1 MAIYHFSAKV
11 ISRAKG
17 SSAVAAAA
25 YRSASRLHDERL
37 DRAHD
42 FSNKAG
48 VVHSEVLLPE
58 GAPERWRDRETLWND
73 VEAKEVRKDAQ
84 LAREVEFALPRELSQ
99 RDGIALARSFVQREF
114 VDKGMV
120 ADLNVHCD
128 VGADG
133 EAKPHAHVMLGL
145 RSAGPE
151 GFGGKVRDWNSTEQL
166 VAWREAW
173 AEHAN
178 RRLAELGIDARIDPR
193 ALKDQGIDLEPQ
205 NKIGASGARR
215 EIHGEAAERAE
226 DHRAIARRN
235 GERILAEPKT
245 ALTAITHQQ
254 ATFTDHDLARFVHR
268 HTDGKEQFDAAL
280 SKVRASDEIVRLG
293 RDGQGRE
300 RFTSREMLRVER
312 GLERDA
318 DAMAERWG
326 HAVTARGKAAA
337 LARSSSAGLDLSTA
351 QRDALDHVTRRGDL
365 ALLVGYAGTGKS
377 ALLGVAREAWEAQG
391 YRVRGAAL
399 SGMAAESLE
408 VGSGI
413 PSRTLASLEHAW
425 GRDRDMLGP
434 RDVLVVDEAG
444 LVGSRQ
450 LARVMT
456 HAQAAGAKVVMVG
469 DAEQLQAIEAGAAF
483 RALAERHG
491 AYELTEVR
499 RQTVDWQRDATRQ
512 LATGRTARALAA
524 YSAAGAVRSHDTPET
539 AREAVVEG
547 WWQAKRDAPGSS
559 QVMLA
564 YTRDDVAALNA
575 LARERMQAAGALGQ
589 DHTVET
595 TRGARLFAEGE
606 RIMFLRNER
615 ELRVKNGT
623 LGTIDQLS
631 DMRIGVRLDDGRRVA
646 FDHKAYTDLDHGY
659 ATTIHKSQGV
669 TVDRAH
675 VLASGYLDRHA
686 TYVALSRHRE
696 GVWLHYDRQTF
707 ADEAALGRTLSRE
720 RAKDS
725 TLDYPDLF
733 AERRG
738 LGQGTPGGVFA
749 GFRPAETSGGA
760 VSWEARQDDLA
771 RVQAFARAWQDGA
784 RMTDAG
790 HDLLAHQRIALDRA
804 AGALDRAR
812 PGLSAKVAAA
822 LERDPTLV
830 MSAARGRP
838 AGLLRAAERET
849 GMGDAGLNQ
858 APERETGRDR
868 GRGLER

>member
-11 ISRAKG
+11 ISRARG

-25 YRSASRLHDERL
+25 YRSASRLQDERL

-42 FSNKAG
+42 FSAKAG
-48 VVHSEVLLPE
+48 VVHSEVLLPD
-58 GAPERWRDRETLWND
+58 GAPERWRDREALWNE
-73 VEAKEVRKDAQ
+73 VEAREARKDAQ

-99 RDGIALARSFVQREF
+99 EDGVALARSFVQRAF
-114 VDKGMV
+114 VDRGMV
-120 ADLNVHCD
+120 ADFNVHWD

-133 EAKPHAHVMLGL
+133 EAKPHAHVMLAL
-145 RSAGPE
+145 RSAGAE
-151 GFGGKVRDWNSTEQL
+151 GFGGKVRDWNATDRL

-178 RRLAELGIDARIDPR
+178 RRLAELGIDARIDAR
-193 ALKDQGIDLEPQ
+193 ALKDQGIELEPQ

-215 EIHGEAAERAE
+215 ELHGEAAERAE

-235 GERILAEPKT
+235 GERILKEPAT
-245 ALTAITHQQ
+245 ALAAITHQQ
-254 ATFTDHDLARFVHR
+254 ATFTDHDLARFIHR
-268 HTDGKEQFDAAL
+268 HTDGRAQFDAAL
-280 SKVRASDEIVRLG
+280 AKVRACDELVRLG

-312 GLERDA
+312 GLEQHA
-318 DAMAERWG
+318 DAMAERRG
-326 HAVTARGKAAA
+326 HGVGELGKAAA
-337 LARSSSAGLDLSTA
+337 LARSTAAGLDLSMA

-377 ALLGVAREAWEAQG
+377 ALLGVAREAWEGQG

-408 VGSGI
+408 GGSGI
-413 PSRTLASLEHAW
+413 ASRTLASLEHAW
-425 GRDRDMLGP
+425 ARDRDMLGP
-434 RDVLVVDEAG
+434 RDVLVIDEAG

-450 LARVMT
+450 LARAMA
-456 HAQAAGAKVVMVG
+456 HAKAAGAKVVMVG

-499 RQTVDWQRDATRQ
+499 RQQVDWQREATRQ
-512 LATGRTARALAA
+512 LATGRTVQALSA
-524 YSAAGAVRSHDTPET
+524 YAKAGAVQGHDDLDA
-539 AREAVVEG
+539 AREAVVAG
-547 WWQAKRDAPGSS
+547 WWRARADAPGAS

-564 YTRDDVAALNA
+564 YTREDVAALNG
-575 LARERMQAAGALGQ
+575 LARERMQTAGVLDE

-606 RIMFLRNER
+606 RIVFLRNER
-615 ELRVKNGT
+615 ELGVKNGT
-623 LGTIDQLS
+623 LGTIDELS
-631 DMRIGVRLDDGRRVA
+631 GTRMAVRLDDGRQVA

-669 TVDRAH
+669 TVDAAH
-675 VLASGYLDRHA
+675 VLASGHMDRHA
-686 TYVALSRHRE
+686 TYVALSRHRH
-696 GVWLHYDRQTF
+696 GVALHYDRGTF

-725 TLDYPDLF
+725 TLDYPEIF

-738 LGQGTPGGVFA
+738 LWVGAPGGVFA
-749 GFRPAETSGGA
+749 AFRPQIRGA
-760 VSWEARQDDLA
+760 GQAHEAAPQDDLA
-771 RVQAFARAWQDGA
+771 RVQSFARAWQDAA
-784 RMTDAG
+784 RMRDAG
-790 HDLLAHQRIALDRA
+790 RDLLAHQRIALDRA
-804 AGALDRAR
+804 AGALDRAH
-812 PGLSAKVAAA
+812 PGLAGRVAAA
-822 LERDPTLV
+822 LGREPGLAA
-830 MSAARGRP
+830 SAARGRP
-838 AGLLRAAERET
+838 AQLLWAAERPLPAREAERAPRR
-849 GMGDAGLNQ
+849 DAGI
-858 APERETGRDR
+858 DR
-868 GRGLER
+868 GFER

>member
-25 YRSASRLHDERL
+25 YRSASRLQDERL

-42 FSNKAG
+42 FSAKAG
-48 VVHSEVLLPE
+48 VVHSRILLPE
-58 GAPERWRDRETLWND
+58 GAPERWRDRETLWNEI
-73 VEAKEVRKDAQ
+73 EAREVRKDAQ
-84 LAREVEFALPRELSQ
+84 LAREIEFALPRELSE
-99 RDGIALARSFVQREF
+99 RDGVELARSFVQREF
-114 VDKGMV
+114 VGKGMV
-120 ADLNVHCD
+120 ADLNVHWD
-128 VGADG
+128 VGPDG
-133 EAKPHAHVMLGL
+133 EAKPHAHVMLAL

-151 GFGGKVRDWNSTEQL
+151 GFGGKVRDWNATDQL

-173 AEHAN
+173 ADHAN
-178 RRLAELGIDARIDPR
+178 RRLAEIGIDARIDPR
-193 ALKDQGIDLEPQ
+193 ALKDQGIELEPQ

-235 GERILAEPKT
+235 GERILAEPEI
-245 ALTAITHQQ
+245 ALSAITRQQ
-254 ATFTDHDLARFVHR
+254 ATFTDHDLARFLHR
-268 HTDGKEQFDAAL
+268 HTDGRDQFDAAL
-280 SKVRASDEIVRLG
+280 AKVRASDETLRLG

-312 GLERDA
+312 GLEHDA
-318 DAMAERWG
+318 DRMAARPG
-326 HAVTARGKAAA
+326 HAVAERDKTAA
-337 LARSSSAGLDLSTA
+337 LARASAAGLDLSTA

-365 ALLVGYAGTGKS
+365 TLLVGYAGTGKS
-377 ALLGVAREAWEAQG
+377 ALLGVARDAWEAQG

-408 VGSGI
+408 GGSGI

-425 GRDRDMLGP
+425 GRDRELLGP

-450 LARVMT
+450 LGRVM
-456 HAQAAGAKVVMVG
+456 AQADAAGAKVVMVG

-499 RQTVDWQRDATRQ
+499 RQQIDWQRDATRQ
-512 LATGRTARALAA
+512 LATGRTVQALSA
-524 YSAAGAVRSHDTPET
+524 YETAGAVHGHDDSAS
-539 AREAVVEG
+539 AREAVVAG
-547 WWQAKRDAPGSS
+547 WWRAKQDAPESS

-564 YTRDDVAALNA
+564 YTREDVAALNE
-575 LARERMQAAGALGQ
+575 LSRGRMKAAGALGP
-589 DHTVET
+589 DHAVET

-606 RIMFLRNER
+606 RVVFLRNER
-615 ELRVKNGT
+615 ELGVKNGT
-623 LGTIDQLS
+623 LGTIEDLNENRMS
-631 DMRIGVRLDDGRRVA
+631 VHLDEGRRVA

-675 VLASGYLDRHA
+675 VLASGHMDRHA
-686 TYVALSRHRE
+686 AYVALSRHRHA
-696 GVWLHYDRQTF
+696 VSLHFDRQTF
-707 ADEAALGRTLSRE
+707 ADTGTLGRALSRE
-720 RAKDS
+720 RPKDS
-725 TLDYPDLF
+725 ALDYPEMF

-738 LGQGTPGGVFA
+738 LGPGGRDGVFA
-749 GFRPAETSGGA
+749 GFRPSSGAGMA
-760 VSWEARQDDLA
+760 RDIRQDELA

-784 RMTDAG
+784 RMRATG
-790 HDLLAHQRIALDRA
+790 HEPLAHQRLALDRA
-804 AGALDRAR
+804 ASALDRAQ
-812 PGLSAKVAAA
+812 PGLAAKIADA
-822 LERDPTLV
+822 LARDPGL
-830 MSAARGRP
+830 AAPAVRGRSEP
-838 AGLLRAAERET
+838 LLHAAER
-849 GMGDAGLNQ
+849 GPAAHDAGLSRGG
-858 APERETGRDR
+858 ARERNGNH
-868 GRGLER
+868 GMER

>member
-11 ISRAKG
+11 ISRAGG

-48 VVHSEVLLPE
+48 VVHSEVMVPD
-58 GAPERWRDRETLWND
+58 GAPEGWRDRETLWNE

-84 LAREVEFALPRELSQ
+84 LAREVEFAIPRELSQ
-99 RDGIALARSFVQREF
+99 TDGVALARSFVQREF
-114 VDKGMV
+114 VAKGMV
-120 ADLNVHCD
+120 ADLNVHWD

-133 EAKPHAHVMLGL
+133 EAKPHAHVMLAL
-145 RSAGPE
+145 RAAGPE
-151 GFGGKVRDWNSTEQL
+151 GFGGKVRDWNRTDTL
-166 VAWREAW
+166 VEWRQAW
-173 AEHAN
+173 ADHAN
-178 RRLAELGIDARIDPR
+178 ARLAELGIEARIDAR
-193 ALKDQGIDLEPQ
+193 SLKDQGLDLEPQ

-235 GERILAEPKT
+235 GERILGQPQI
-245 ALTAITHQQ
+245 ALAAITHQQ
-254 ATFTDHDLARFVHR
+254 ATFTAEDLARFVHR
-268 HTDGKEQFDAAL
+268 HTDGKAQFDAAL
-280 SKVRASDEIVRLG
+280 AKVRACDEIVRLG

-300 RFTSREMLRVER
+300 RFSSREMLRVER

-318 DAMAERWG
+318 DQLVERPG
-326 HAVTARGKAAA
+326 HGVTERDKTAA
-337 LARSSSAGLDLSTA
+337 LARSSERGLDLSTA

-377 ALLGVAREAWEAQG
+377 ALLGVAREVWEAQG

-408 VGSGI
+408 GGSGI

-425 GRDRDMLGP
+425 GRDRELLGP

-450 LARVMT
+450 LGRVM
-456 HAQAAGAKVVMVG
+456 AEAKAVGAKVVMVG

-499 RQTVDWQRDATRQ
+499 RQQVDWQRDATRQ
-512 LATGRTARALAA
+512 LATGRTVQALGA
-524 YSAAGAVRSHDTPET
+524 YAAAGALHGHDDAPA
-539 AREAVVEG
+539 AREAVVAG
-547 WWQAKRDAPGSS
+547 WWAAKQAAPETS

-564 YTRDDVAALNA
+564 YTREDVAALNG
-575 LARERMQAAGALGQ
+575 LARERMQAAGALGPDQ
-589 DHTVET
+589 RVET
-595 TRGARLFAEGE
+595 TRGSRFFAEGE
-606 RIMFLRNER
+606 RLVFLRNER
-615 ELRVKNGT
+615 ELGVKNGT
-623 LGTIDQLS
+623 LGTVQQVGDTRMS
-631 DMRIGVRLDDGRRVA
+631 VRLDDGRRVA
-646 FDHKAYTDLDHGY
+646 FDHKTYTDLDHGY

-669 TVDRAH
+669 TVDRTY
-675 VLASGYLDRHA
+675 VLAGGYMDRHA
-686 TYVALSRHRE
+686 TYVALSRHRQS
-696 GVWLHYDRQTF
+696 VALHYDRQTF
-707 ADEAALGRTLSRE
+707 ADQAELGRALARE

-738 LGQGTPGGVFA
+738 LARVA
-749 GFRPAETSGGA
+749 GAAFEAFRPHGSGLAAGHD
-760 VSWEARQDDLA
+760 VRQDELA

-784 RMTDAG
+784 RMRIAG
-790 HDLLAHQRIALDRA
+790 HDLLAHQRVALDRA

-812 PGLSAKVAAA
+812 PGLAAKVAAA
-822 LERDPTLV
+822 LERDPALAAP
-830 MSAARGRP
+830 AARGRP
-838 AGLLRAAERET
+838 QALLRAAERASAADLQKMRDI
-849 GMGDAGLNQ
+849 G
-858 APERETGRDR
+858 RETSRDQ
-868 GRGLER
+868 GLER

>member
-42 FSNKAG
+42 FSAKAG
-48 VVHSEVLLPE
+48 VVHSEVMLPE
-58 GAPERWRDRETLWND
+58 GAPERWRDRETLWN
-73 VEAKEVRKDAQ
+73 EAEAREVRKDAQ

-99 RDGIALARSFVQREF
+99 RDGVELARSFVQREF
-114 VDKGMV
+114 VGKGMV
-120 ADLNVHCD
+120 ADLNVHWD
-128 VGADG
+128 VGADC
-133 EAKPHAHVMLGL
+133 EPKPHAHVMLAL

-151 GFGGKVRDWNSTEQL
+151 GFAGKVRDWNATDQL

-173 AEHAN
+173 ADHAN
-178 RRLAELGIDARIDPR
+178 RRLAELGIDARIDAR
-193 ALKDQGIDLEPQ
+193 ALKDQGLDLEPQ

-215 EIHGEAAERAE
+215 ELHGETAERAE

-235 GERILAEPKT
+235 GERILAEPEI
-245 ALTAITHQQ
+245 ALAAITHQQ
-254 ATFTDHDLARFVHR
+254 ATFTERDLARFVHG
-268 HTDGKEQFDAAL
+268 HTDGKAQFDAAL
-280 SKVRASDEIVRLG
+280 AKVRASDETVRLG
-293 RDGQGRE
+293 RDGNGRE

-312 GLERDA
+312 GLEQDA
-318 DAMAERWG
+318 DGMSARPG
-326 HAVTARGKAAA
+326 HAIGERDKVAA
-337 LARSSSAGLDLSTA
+337 LARSSEHGLDLSAA

-365 ALLVGYAGTGKS
+365 SLLVGYAGTGKS

-408 VGSGI
+408 GGSGI
-413 PSRTLASLEHAW
+413 PSRTLASLENAW
-425 GRDRDMLGP
+425 TRDRDRLGL

-450 LARVMT
+450 LARVMA
-456 HAQAAGAKVVMVG
+456 HARAAGAKVVLVG

-483 RALAERHG
+483 RALAERYG

-499 RQTVDWQRDATRQ
+499 RQQVEWQREATPQ
-512 LATGRTARALAA
+512 LATGRTVPALSA
-524 YSAAGAVRSHDTPET
+524 YAAAGAVRAHET
-539 AREAVVEG
+539 SEAAREATAAG
-547 WWQAKRDAPGSS
+547 WWQAKAEAPGSS

-564 YTRDDVAALNA
+564 YTRDDVTALNG
-575 LARERMQAAGALGQ
+575 LARGRMQAAGALGPDQ
-589 DHTVET
+589 VVET

-606 RIMFLRNER
+606 RIVFLRNER
-615 ELRVKNGT
+615 DLGVKNGT
-623 LGTIDQLS
+623 LGTIEQLS
-631 DMRIGVRLDDGRRVA
+631 ETRMGVRLDDGRGVG

-675 VLASGYLDRHA
+675 VLASGFMDRHA

-696 GVWLHYDRQTF
+696 AMTLHYDRTTF
-707 ADEAALGRTLSRE
+707 ADDAALAKGLARE

-725 TLDYPDLF
+725 TLDYPDVF

-738 LGQGTPGGVFA
+738 FGWTSTPGMFA
-749 GFRPAETSGGA
+749 QFRGA
-760 VSWEARQDDLA
+760 ALSEGLPREARQDDLA
-771 RVQAFARAWQDGA
+771 RTQAFARAWRDIH
-784 RMTDAG
+784 RMQASG
-790 HDLLAHQRIALDRA
+790 LEVLPHQQVAFDRA

-812 PGLSAKVAAA
+812 PGLAAGMDAA
-822 LERDPTLV
+822 LSREPWLAV
-830 MSAARGRP
+830 AAARGRP
-838 AGLLRAAERET
+838 EALMRAAEHHMDLGR
-849 GMGDAGLNQ
+849 GGPDLSRGPQ
-858 APERETGRDR
+858 RGRDL
-868 GRGLER
+868 GLER

>member
-25 YRSASRLHDERL
+25 YRSASRLHDARL

-58 GAPERWRDRETLWND
+58 GAPEHWRDREALWNA

-84 LAREVEFALPRELSQ
+84 LAREVEFAIPLELSQ
-99 RDGIALARSFVQREF
+99 ADGVELARSFVQREF

-120 ADLNVHCD
+120 ADLNVHWD

-133 EAKPHAHVMLGL
+133 EAKPHAHVMLAL
-145 RSAGPE
+145 RSAGPD
-151 GFGGKVRDWNSTEQL
+151 GFGAKVRDWNSTDQL

-173 AEHAN
+173 ADHAN
-178 RRLAELGIDARIDPR
+178 RRLAELGLDARIDPR
-193 ALKDQGIDLEPQ
+193 ALKDQGIELEPQ

-215 EIHGEAAERAE
+215 ELHGEAAERAE

-235 GERILAEPKT
+235 GERILAEPGT
-245 ALTAITHQQ
+245 VLSAITHQQ

-268 HTDGKEQFDAAL
+268 HTDGKAQFDAAL
-280 SKVRASDEIVRLG
+280 AKVRASDDIVRLG

-318 DAMAERWG
+318 DAMAGRAG
-326 HAVTARGKAAA
+326 HAVTERGKAVA
-337 LARSSSAGLDLSTA
+337 LARSSSAGLDLSSA
-351 QRDALDHVTRRGDL
+351 QRDAFDHVTRRGDL

-391 YRVRGAAL
+391 FRVRGAAL

-408 VGSGI
+408 GGSGI
-413 PSRTLASLEHAW
+413 PSRTLASFEHAW
-425 GRDRDMLGP
+425 ARDRDRLGP

-450 LARVMT
+450 LARVMD

-512 LATGRTARALAA
+512 LATGRTVQALASYA
-524 YSAAGAVRSHDTPET
+524 AAGAVVGHDSPET
-539 AREAVVEG
+539 ARDAVVAG
-547 WWQAKRDAPGSS
+547 WWQAKHDAPASS

-564 YTRDDVAALNA
+564 YTRDDVTALNG
-575 LARERMQAAGALGQ
+575 LARGRMKAAGALGQ
-589 DHTVET
+589 DQAVET

-606 RIMFLRNER
+606 RIVFLRNER
-615 ELRVKNGT
+615 ELGVKNGT
-623 LGTIDQLS
+623 LGTIEQLS
-631 DMRIGVRLDDGRRVA
+631 DTRMGVRLDDGRRVA
-646 FDHKAYTDLDHGY
+646 FDHKIYTDLDHGY

-675 VLASGYLDRHA
+675 VLASRNLDRHA
-686 TYVALSRHRE
+686 TYVALSRHRHALS
-696 GVWLHYDRQTF
+696 LHYDRQTF
-707 ADEAALGRTLSRE
+707 ADEAALARTVSRE

-738 LGQGTPGGVFA
+738 LGQRIAERVFA
-749 GFRPAETSGGA
+749 TFRPVASGA
-760 VSWEARQDDLA
+760 SASREARQDDLS
-771 RVQAFARAWQDGA
+771 RVQAFARAWQDGL
-784 RMTDAG
+784 RMTNAG

-804 AGALDRAR
+804 AAALDRAR
-812 PGLSAKVAAA
+812 PELAGKIAAS
-822 LERDPTLV
+822 LERDPSLAAE
-830 MSAARGRP
+830 AARGRP
-838 AGLLRAAERET
+838 AALLRAAERDV
-849 GMGDAGLNQ
+849 GARAAGR
-858 APERETGRDR
+858 APGAELGRDYD
-868 GRGLER
+868 RGLEL

>member
-11 ISRAKG
+11 ISRARG

-25 YRSASRLHDERL
+25 YRSASRLQDERL

-42 FSNKAG
+42 FSAKAG

-58 GAPERWRDRETLWND
+58 GAPERWRDRETLWNE
-73 VEAKEVRKDAQ
+73 VEAREVRKDAQ

-99 RDGIALARSFVQREF
+99 RDGVELARSFVQREF

-120 ADLNVHCD
+120 ADLNVHWD

-133 EAKPHAHVMLGL
+133 EAKPHAHVMLAL
-145 RSAGPE
+145 RSAGPD
-151 GFGGKVRDWNSTEQL
+151 GFGGKVRDWNSTDQL

-215 EIHGEAAERAE
+215 ETHGEAAERAE

-235 GERILAEPKT
+235 GERILAEPEIVL
-245 ALTAITHQQ
+245 AAITHQQ

-268 HTDGKEQFDAAL
+268 HTDGKAQFDAAL
-280 SKVRASDEIVRLG
+280 AKVQASDEVVRLG

-312 GLERDA
+312 GLEQDA
-318 DAMAERWG
+318 NRMAARAG
-326 HAVTARGKAAA
+326 HAVTERGRGAA
-337 LARSSSAGLDLSTA
+337 LARACAAGLDLSIA

-408 VGSGI
+408 GGSGI
-413 PSRTLASLEHAW
+413 ASRTLASLEHAW
-425 GRDRDMLGP
+425 GRHRESLGP

-450 LARVMT
+450 LGRVM
-456 HAQAAGAKVVMVG
+456 ARAEAAGAKVVLVG

-483 RALAERHG
+483 RALSERHG
-491 AYELTEVR
+491 AYDLTEVR
-499 RQTVDWQRDATRQ
+499 RQQVDWQRDATRQ
-512 LATGRTARALAA
+512 LATGRTVQALVA
-524 YSAAGAVRSHDTPET
+524 YSAAGAMRGHEDSEA
-539 AREAVVEG
+539 ARDAVVAG
-547 WWQAKRDAPGSS
+547 WWAAKQAAPASS

-564 YTRDDVAALNA
+564 YTRDDVAALNG
-575 LARERMQAAGALGQ
+575 LARERMQAAGALGP
-589 DHTVET
+589 DHRVET
-595 TRGARLFAEGE
+595 TRGSRLFSEGD
-606 RIMFLRNER
+606 RLVFLRNER
-615 ELRVKNGT
+615 ELGVKNGT
-623 LGTIDQLS
+623 LGTVEAIS
-631 DMRIGVRLDDGRRVA
+631 DLAMSVRLDDGRRVA
-646 FDHKAYTDLDHGY
+646 FDQKAYTDLDHGY

-669 TVDRAH
+669 TVDQAH
-675 VLASGYLDRHA
+675 VLAGGYMDRHA

-696 GVWLHYDRQTF
+696 SVTVHYDRQTF

-725 TLDYPDLF
+725 TLDYPELF
-733 AERRG
+733 AQRRG
-738 LGQGTPGGVFA
+738 LGQASDGLFSA
-749 GFRPAETSGGA
+749 FRPRSA
-760 VSWEARQDDLA
+760 VERVNQYARQDDLA
-771 RVQAFARAWQDGA
+771 RVQAYARAWQDAA
-784 RMTDAG
+784 RMRAAG
-790 HDLLAHQRIALDRA
+790 HEPLAHQRLALDRA
-804 AGALDRAR
+804 AGALDRASS
-812 PGLSAKVAAA
+812 GLGARVAEA
-822 LERDPTLV
+822 LERDPALAV
-830 MSAARGRP
+830 SAGRGRP
-838 AGLLRAAERET
+838 EALLRAAERGPSPQEIQQSR
-849 GMGDAGLNQ
+849 GNER
-858 APERETGRDR
+858 APSRD
-868 GRGLER
+868 RGLER

>member
-25 YRSASRLHDERL
+25 YRAASRLHDERL

-48 VVHSEVLLPE
+48 VVHSEVMLPG
-58 GAPERWRDRETLWND
+58 GAPERWQDRETLWNE
-73 VEAKEVRKDAQ
+73 VEAREVRKDAQ

-99 RDGIALARSFVQREF
+99 KDGVELAQSFVQREF

-120 ADLNVHCD
+120 ADLNVHWD

-145 RSAGPE
+145 RSVGPE
-151 GFGGKVRDWNSTEQL
+151 GFGAKVRDWNSTEQL

-235 GERILAEPKT
+235 GERILAEPGT
-245 ALTAITHQQ
+245 ALAAITHQQ

-268 HTDGKEQFDAAL
+268 QTDGRDQFDAAL
-280 SKVRASDEIVRLG
+280 SKVQACDEIVRLG

-318 DAMAERWG
+318 DAMAERPG
-326 HAVTARGKAAA
+326 HAVTERDKAAA
-337 LARSSSAGLDLSTA
+337 LGRSSSTGHDLSTA

-377 ALLGVAREAWEAQG
+377 ALLGVARQAWEAQG
-391 YRVRGAAL
+391 FRVRGAAL

-408 VGSGI
+408 GGSGI

-425 GRDRDMLGP
+425 ARDRDTLG
-434 RDVLVVDEAG
+434 RHDVLVVDEAG

-450 LARVMT
+450 LARVMG

-499 RQTVDWQRDATRQ
+499 RQAVDWQRDATRQ
-512 LATGRTARALAA
+512 LATGRTVQALAA
-524 YSAAGAVRSHDTPET
+524 YSAAGAVRPHDTPEA
-539 AREAVVEG
+539 AREAVVDG

-564 YTRDDVAALNA
+564 YTRDDVSALNG
-575 LARERMQAAGALGQ
+575 LARGRMQAAGALGP

-606 RIMFLRNER
+606 RVVFLRNER
-615 ELRVKNGT
+615 DLGVKNGT

-631 DMRIGVRLDDGRRVA
+631 DTRMGVRLDDGRRVA

-669 TVDRAH
+669 TVDRAL

-686 TYVALSRHRE
+686 TYVALSRHRH
-696 GVWLHYDRQTF
+696 GVSLHYDRQTF
-707 ADEAALGRTLSRE
+707 ADEAALGRTLARE

-725 TLDYPDLF
+725 TLDYPEQF
-733 AERRG
+733 AARRAVE
-738 LGQGTPGGVFA
+738 QSGGGSVFG
-749 GFRPAETSGGA
+749 GFRPAASGSG
-760 VSWEARQDDLA
+760 VSREARQDDLA

-784 RMTDAG
+784 RMTNAG
-790 HDLLAHQRIALDRA
+790 HELLAHQRLALDRTADALDRA
-804 AGALDRAR
+804 H
-812 PGLSAKVAAA
+812 PGMSAKVVAA
-822 LERDPTLV
+822 LERDPDLAAP
-830 MSAARGRP
+830 AARGRP

-849 GMGDAGLNQ
+849 GTRDAEK
-858 APERETGRDR
+858 APGRERERDRDR
-868 GRGLER
+868 GFER

>member
-25 YRSASRLHDERL
+25 YRSASRLQDERL

-42 FSNKAG
+42 FSAKAG
-48 VVHSEVLLPE
+48 VVHSEVMLPE
-58 GAPERWRDRETLWND
+58 GAPERWRDRETLWNE
-73 VEAKEVRKDAQ
+73 VEAREVRKDAQ

-99 RDGIALARSFVQREF
+99 RDGVELARSFVQREF
-114 VDKGMV
+114 VGKGMV
-120 ADLNVHCD
+120 ADLNVHWD

-151 GFGGKVRDWNSTEQL
+151 GFGGKVRDWNSTDQL

-173 AEHAN
+173 ANHAN
-178 RRLAELGIDARIDPR
+178 RRLAELGIDTRIDAR

-235 GERILAEPKT
+235 GERILAEPQI
-245 ALTAITHQQ
+245 ALSAITHQQ
-254 ATFTDHDLARFVHR
+254 ATFTDHDLARFLHR
-268 HTDGKEQFDAAL
+268 HTDGKAQFDAVLA
-280 SKVRASDEIVRLG
+280 KVQASNEIVRLG
-293 RDGQGRE
+293 RDGRGRA
-300 RFTSREMLRVER
+300 RFTSREMMRVER

-318 DAMAERWG
+318 DSLAERPG
-326 HAVTARGKAAA
+326 HRVTHRDKAAA
-337 LARSSSAGLDLSTA
+337 LARSSAAGLDLSTA

-408 VGSGI
+408 GGSGI
-413 PSRTLASLEHAW
+413 ASRTLASLEHAW
-425 GRDRDMLGP
+425 GRDRDTLGP

-450 LARVMT
+450 LGRVMAQ
-456 HAQAAGAKVVMVG
+456 AQAAGAKVVMVG

-491 AYELTEVR
+491 AYELTEIR
-499 RQTVDWQRDATRQ
+499 RQQIDWQRDATRQ
-512 LATGRTARALAA
+512 LATGRTVQALAA
-524 YSAAGAVRSHDTPET
+524 YAGAGAVRGHEDPGD
-539 AREAVVEG
+539 AREAVVAG
-547 WWQAKRDAPGSS
+547 WWEAKQTAPESS

-564 YTRDDVAALNA
+564 YTRDDVAALNS
-575 LARERMQAAGALGQ
+575 LARARMQGAGALGT
-589 DHTVET
+589 DHRVET
-595 TRGARLFAEGE
+595 TRGARLLAEGE
-606 RIMFLRNER
+606 RIVFLRNER
-615 ELRVKNGT
+615 ELGVKNGT
-623 LGTIDQLS
+623 LGTVEQLS
-631 DMRIGVRLDDGRRVA
+631 ETRMAVRLDDGRRVA
-646 FDHKAYTDLDHGY
+646 FDHNAYTDLDHGY

-675 VLASGYLDRHA
+675 VLASGFMDRHA

-696 GVWLHYDRQTF
+696 AVTLHYDRTTF
-707 ADEAALGRTLSRE
+707 ADDAALAKGLARE

-738 LGQGTPGGVFA
+738 IGA
-749 GFRPAETSGGA
+749 NSTSGIFAQFRGA
-760 VSWEARQDDLA
+760 APSEGPLREAHQDDLA
-771 RVQAFARAWQDGA
+771 RTQAFARAWRDMH
-784 RMTDAG
+784 RMQASG
-790 HDLLAHQRIALDRA
+790 LEVLPHQQVAFDRA

-812 PGLSAKVAAA
+812 PGLAAGMDAA
-822 LERDPTLV
+822 LIREPSLA
-830 MSAARGRP
+830 MAAARGRP
-838 AGLLRAAERET
+838 EALMRAAERHVEL
-849 GMGDAGLNQ
+849 GRGGPDLSRSL
-858 APERETGRDR
+858 ERGRDT
-868 GRGLER
+868 GLER

>member
-42 FSNKAG
+42 FSAKAG
-48 VVHSEVLLPE
+48 VVHSEVMLPE
-58 GAPERWRDRETLWND
+58 GAPERWRDRETLWNE
-73 VEAKEVRKDAQ
+73 VETREVRKDAQ

-99 RDGIALARSFVQREF
+99 RDGVELARSFVQREF
-114 VDKGMV
+114 VGKGMV
-120 ADLNVHCD
+120 ADLNVHSD

-133 EAKPHAHVMLGL
+133 EAKPHAHVMLAL

-151 GFGGKVRDWNSTEQL
+151 GFGGKVRDWNATDQL
-166 VAWREAW
+166 IAWREAW
-173 AEHAN
+173 ADHAN

-235 GERILAEPKT
+235 GERILAEPEV
-245 ALTAITHQQ
+245 ALSAITHQQ
-254 ATFTDHDLARFVHR
+254 ATFTEHDLARFVHR
-268 HTDGKEQFDAAL
+268 HTDGKAQFDAAL
-280 SKVRASDEIVRLG
+280 AKVRTSDEIVRLG
-293 RDGQGRE
+293 RDGRGRE

-318 DAMAERWG
+318 DTLAERPG
-326 HAVTARGKAAA
+326 HRVTERDKDAA
-337 LARSSSAGLDLSTA
+337 LARSSAAGLDLSTA

-391 YRVRGAAL
+391 YHVRGAAL

-408 VGSGI
+408 GGSGI

-425 GRDRDMLGP
+425 ARDRETLGS

-450 LARVMT
+450 LARVMA

-499 RQTVDWQRDATRQ
+499 RQRDDWQRDAIRQ
-512 LATGRTARALAA
+512 LATGRTVQALAA
-524 YSAAGAVRSHDTPET
+524 YAAAGVVHGHEDAAA
-539 AREAVVEG
+539 AREAVVAG
-547 WWQAKRDAPGSS
+547 WWAAKQAAPETS

-564 YTRDDVAALNA
+564 YTRDDVTALNG
-575 LARERMQAAGALGQ
+575 LARERMQAAGALGPDQ
-589 DHTVET
+589 RVET
-595 TRGARLFAEGE
+595 ARGARLFAEGE
-606 RIMFLRNER
+606 RVVFLRNER
-615 ELRVKNGT
+615 ELGVKNGT
-623 LGTIDQLS
+623 LGTVEQLG
-631 DMRIGVRLDDGRRVA
+631 DTRMGVRLDDGRRVA

-669 TVDRAH
+669 TVDQAH
-675 VLASGYLDRHA
+675 VLAGGYMDRHA
-686 TYVALSRHRE
+686 TYVALSRHRQS
-696 GVWLHYDRQTF
+696 VALHYDRQTF
-707 ADEAALGRTLSRE
+707 ADQAELGRALSRE

-725 TLDYPDLF
+725 TLDYPEIF
-733 AERRG
+733 ADRRG
-738 LGQGTPGGVFA
+738 LAQVA
-749 GFRPAETSGGA
+749 GRAFDAFRPH
-760 VSWEARQDDLA
+760 EAGLAAGHDVRQDELA
-771 RVQAFARAWQDGA
+771 RVQVFARAWQDGV
-784 RMTDAG
+784 RMRSAG
-790 HDLLAHQRIALDRA
+790 HDLVAHQRVALERA
-804 AGALDRAR
+804 AGALDRAS
-812 PGLSAKVAAA
+812 PGLAAKVAAA
-822 LERDPTLV
+822 LERDPALAAP
-830 MSAARGRP
+830 AARGRP
-838 AGLLRAAERET
+838 EALLRAAERT
-849 GMGDAGLNQ
+849 STPDLQQ
-858 APERETGRDR
+858 ARDIGRETSRD
-868 GRGLER
+868 RGLER

>member
-42 FSNKAG
+42 FSAKAG
-48 VVHSEVLLPE
+48 VVHSEVLLPG
-58 GAPERWRDRETLWND
+58 GAPERWRDRETLWNE
-73 VEAKEVRKDAQ
+73 VEAREVRKDAQ

-99 RDGIALARSFVQREF
+99 LDGVELARSFVQREF
-114 VDKGMV
+114 VGNGMV
-120 ADLNVHCD
+120 ADLNVHWD
-128 VGADG
+128 VGAEG
-133 EAKPHAHVMLGL
+133 EAKPHAHVMLAL

-151 GFGGKVRDWNSTEQL
+151 GFGGKVRDWNATDQL

-173 AEHAN
+173 ADHAN
-178 RRLAELGIDARIDPR
+178 RTLAELGIDAHIDPR

-215 EIHGEAAERAE
+215 EVHGEAAERAE

-235 GERILAEPKT
+235 GERILAEPEL
-245 ALTAITHQQ
+245 ALVAITRQQ

-268 HTDGKEQFDAAL
+268 HTDGKAQFDAAL
-280 SKVRASDEIVRLG
+280 AKIQASDEIVRLG
-293 RDGQGRE
+293 RDRPGRE
-300 RFTSREMLRVER
+300 RFTSREMMRIER
-312 GLERDA
+312 GLEHDA
-318 DAMAERWG
+318 DRLAERPG
-326 HAVTARGKAAA
+326 HAVTDRDKAAA
-337 LARSSSAGLDLSTA
+337 LARSSAAGLDLSTA

-377 ALLGVAREAWEAQG
+377 ALLGVAREAWETQG

-408 VGSGI
+408 GGSGI
-413 PSRTLASLEHAW
+413 ASRTIASLEHAW
-425 GRDRDMLGP
+425 ARDRDTLGP

-450 LARVMT
+450 LARVIG
-456 HAQAAGAKVVMVG
+456 HAHAAGAKVVMVG

-499 RQTVDWQRDATRQ
+499 RQHVDWQRDATRQ
-512 LATGRTARALAA
+512 LATGRTVQALAA
-524 YSAAGAVRSHDTPET
+524 YANAGAVHGHDDPDG
-539 AREAVVEG
+539 ARRAVVEG
-547 WWQAKRDAPGSS
+547 WWTAKTEAPGSS

-564 YTRDDVAALNA
+564 YTRDDVAALNG
-575 LARERMQAAGALGQ
+575 LARERMQAAGALGE
-589 DHTVET
+589 DHRVET
-595 TRGARLFAEGE
+595 TRGARIFAEGE
-606 RIMFLRNER
+606 RVVFLRNER
-615 ELRVKNGT
+615 ELGVKNGT
-623 LGTIDQLS
+623 LGTVEQLGETQ
-631 DMRIGVRLDDGRRVA
+631 MTVRLDDGRRVA

-669 TVDRAH
+669 TVDQAH

-686 TYVALSRHRE
+686 TYVALSRHRQA
-696 GVWLHYDRQTF
+696 VALHYDRETF
-707 ADEAALGRTLSRE
+707 ADEAALGRTLARE

-725 TLDYPDLF
+725 TLDYPEMF
-733 AERRG
+733 AQRRG
-738 LGQGTPGGVFA
+738 LEPGGAEGVFA
-749 GFRPAETSGGA
+749 GFRPASSGTGA
-760 VSWEARQDDLA
+760 SREARQDELA

-784 RMTDAG
+784 RMRDTG

-804 AGALDRAR
+804 AGALDHGN
-812 PGLSAKVAAA
+812 PGMAAKVAAA
-822 LERDPTLV
+822 LEQEPALAGE
-830 MSAARGRP
+830 AARGKP
-838 AGLLRAAERET
+838 AALLRAAERDTT
-849 GMGDAGLNQ
+849 GRDAERTQG
-858 APERETGRDR
+858 PEREAGRDR
-868 GRGLER
+868 GLER

>member
-42 FSNKAG
+42 FSAKAG
-48 VVHSEVLLPE
+48 VVHSEVMLPE
-58 GAPERWRDRETLWND
+58 GAPERWRDRETLWNE
-73 VEAKEVRKDAQ
+73 VAAREVRKDAQ

-99 RDGIALARSFVQREF
+99 RDGVELARSFVQREF
-114 VDKGMV
+114 VGKGMV
-120 ADLNVHCD
+120 ADLNVHWD

-133 EAKPHAHVMLGL
+133 EAKPHAHVMLAL

-151 GFGGKVRDWNSTEQL
+151 GFGGKVRDWNATDQL

-173 AEHAN
+173 ADHAN

-215 EIHGEAAERAE
+215 ELHGEAAERAE

-235 GERILAEPKT
+235 GERLIAEPQI
-245 ALTAITHQQ
+245 ALAAITHQQ
-254 ATFTDHDLARFVHR
+254 ATFTDRDLARFVHR
-268 HTDGKEQFDAAL
+268 HTDGKAQFYAAL
-280 SKVRASDEIVRLG
+280 AKVQACDELVRLG
-293 RDGQGRE
+293 RDGRGE
-300 RFTSREMLRVER
+300 ARFTSSEMLRIER

-318 DAMAERWG
+318 DALAERPRHG
-326 HAVTARGKAAA
+326 VSAGGRDAA
-337 LARSSSAGLDLSTA
+337 LARSAAAGLDLSTA
-351 QRDALDHVTRRGDL
+351 QRDALDHVVKRGDL
-365 ALLVGYAGTGKS
+365 SLLVGYAGTGKS
-377 ALLGVAREAWEAQG
+377 ALLGVAREAWEEQG

-408 VGSGI
+408 GGSGI
-413 PSRTLASLEHAW
+413 GSRTLASLEHAW
-425 GRDRDMLGP
+425 ARDRETLGP

-450 LARVMT
+450 LARVMG
-456 HAQAAGAKVVMVG
+456 HAQAAGAKIVLVG

-499 RQTVDWQRDATRQ
+499 RQQVEWQREATRQ
-512 LATGRTARALAA
+512 LATGRTVPALSA
-524 YSAAGAVRSHDTPET
+524 YADTGAVRAHETPEAAKEAT
-539 AREAVVEG
+539 AAG
-547 WWQAKRDAPGSS
+547 WWQAKAEAPGSS

-564 YTRDDVAALNA
+564 YTRDDVTALNG
-575 LARERMQAAGALGQ
+575 LARGRMQAAGALRPDQ
-589 DHTVET
+589 VVET

-606 RIMFLRNER
+606 RIVFLRNER
-615 ELRVKNGT
+615 DLGVKNGT
-623 LGTIDQLS
+623 LGTIEQLS
-631 DMRIGVRLDDGRRVA
+631 ETRMGVRLDDGRRVA

-675 VLASGYLDRHA
+675 VLASGFMDRHA

-696 GVWLHYDRQTF
+696 AVTLHYDRTTF
-707 ADEAALGRTLSRE
+707 ADDAALAKGLARE

-725 TLDYPDLF
+725 TLDYPDVF

-738 LGQGTPGGVFA
+738 FGANSTPGMFA
-749 GFRPAETSGGA
+749 QFRGA
-760 VSWEARQDDLA
+760 APSEGLPREARQEDLA
-771 RVQAFARAWQDGA
+771 RTQAFAGAWRDMH
-784 RMTDAG
+784 RMQASG
-790 HDLLAHQRIALDRA
+790 LEVLPHQQVAFDRA

-812 PGLSAKVAAA
+812 PGLAAGMDAA
-822 LERDPTLV
+822 LSSEPSLA
-830 MSAARGRP
+830 MAAARGRP
-838 AGLLRAAERET
+838 EALMRAAERHIEI
-849 GMGDAGLNQ
+849 GRAGPDLSRG
-858 APERETGRDR
+858 PERGRDP
-868 GRGLER
+868 GLER

>member
-48 VVHSEVLLPE
+48 VVHSEVMLPD
-58 GAPERWRDRETLWND
+58 GAPKCWRDRETLWNA
-73 VEAKEVRKDAQ
+73 VEAREVRKDAQ

-99 RDGIALARSFVQREF
+99 RDGVELARSFVQREF

-120 ADLNVHCD
+120 ADLNVHWD

-133 EAKPHAHVMLGL
+133 EAKPHAHVMLAL

-151 GFGGKVRDWNSTEQL
+151 GFGGKVRDWNATDQL

-173 AEHAN
+173 ADHAN
-178 RRLAELGIDARIDPR
+178 RRLAELGIDTRIDAR

-235 GERILAEPKT
+235 GERILAEPEV
-245 ALTAITHQQ
+245 ALSAITHQQ
-254 ATFTDHDLARFVHR
+254 ATFTDHDLARFLHR
-268 HTDGKEQFDAAL
+268 HTDGKAQFDAAWA
-280 SKVRASDEIVRLG
+280 KVRSCDEIVRLG
-293 RDGQGRE
+293 RDGRGRE
-300 RFTSREMLRVER
+300 RFSSREMLRVER
-312 GLERDA
+312 GLETDA
-318 DAMAERWG
+318 DAMAARSGHSVRERD
-326 HAVTARGKAAA
+326 KAAA
-337 LARSSSAGLDLSTA
+337 LARSAASGLELSAA
-351 QRDALDHVTRRGDL
+351 QRDAVDHVTRRGDL
-365 ALLVGYAGTGKS
+365 SLLVGYAGTGKS

-408 VGSGI
+408 GGSGI
-413 PSRTLASLEHAW
+413 GSRTLASLEHAW
-425 GRDRDMLGP
+425 ARDRERLGP
-434 RDVLVVDEAG
+434 RDVLVIDEAG

-450 LARVMT
+450 LARVMGQ
-456 HAQAAGAKVVMVG
+456 ARAAGAKVVLVG

-499 RQTVDWQRDATRQ
+499 RQAADWQREATRQ
-512 LATGRTARALAA
+512 LATGRTVQALGSYAD
-524 YSAAGAVRSHDTPET
+524 AGAVRAHATPED
-539 AREAVVEG
+539 AQAAVVEG
-547 WWQAKRDAPGSS
+547 WWRVRQETPQAS

-564 YTRDDVAALNA
+564 YTRDDAAALNG
-575 LARERMQAAGALGQ
+575 LARSRMREAGALGP
-589 DHTVET
+589 DHAVET

-606 RIMFLRNER
+606 RVVFLRNER
-615 ELRVKNGT
+615 DLGVKNGT
-623 LGTIDQLS
+623 LGIIEQLS
-631 DMRIGVRLDDGRRVA
+631 DTRMSVRLDDGRCVA
-646 FDHKAYTDLDHGY
+646 FDHKAYADLDHGY

-686 TYVALSRHRE
+686 TYVALSRHRHE
-696 GVWLHYDRQTF
+696 VTLHYDRGTF
-707 ADEAALGRTLSRE
+707 ADQAALGRGLSRE

-725 TLDYPDLF
+725 TLDYPDVF

-738 LGQGTPGGVFA
+738 IGVLGRGGLFSGFLPGASSTVELRA
-749 GFRPAETSGGA
+749 PSRDDQ
-760 VSWEARQDDLA
+760 ARA
-771 RVQAFARAWQDGA
+771 QAFARAWRDVH
-784 RMTDAG
+784 RMQASG
-790 HDLLAHQRIALDRA
+790 LEALPHQQIALDRA
-804 AGALDRAR
+804 AGALERAQAGLAGR
-812 PGLSAKVAAA
+812 MAAVLGREPGLAA
-822 LERDPTLV
+822 
-830 MSAARGRP
+830 SAARGRP
-838 AGLLRAAERET
+838 DALLRAAALEP
-849 GMGDAGLNQ
+849 Q
-858 APERETGRDR
+858 APAMREVQPPQQDR
-868 GRGLER
+868 GRDWGLER

>member
-25 YRSASRLHDERL
+25 YRSASRLQDERL

-42 FSNKAG
+42 FSAKAG
-48 VVHSEVLLPE
+48 VVHSEVMLPE
-58 GAPERWRDRETLWND
+58 GAPERWRDRETLWNE
-73 VEAKEVRKDAQ
+73 VEAREVRKDAQ

-99 RDGIALARSFVQREF
+99 GDGVELARSFVQREF
-114 VDKGMV
+114 VGKGMV
-120 ADLNVHCD
+120 ADLNVHWD

-133 EAKPHAHVMLGL
+133 EPKPHAHVMLAL

-151 GFGGKVRDWNSTEQL
+151 GFGGKVRDWNATDQL

-173 AEHAN
+173 AGHAN

-215 EIHGEAAERAE
+215 EVHGEAAERAE

-235 GERILAEPKT
+235 GERILAEPEI
-245 ALTAITHQQ
+245 ALSAITHQQ
-254 ATFTDHDLARFVHR
+254 ATFTDRDLARFVHR
-268 HTDGKEQFDAAL
+268 HTDGKAQFDAVLA
-280 SKVRASDEIVRLG
+280 KVQASPETVRLG

-300 RFTSREMLRVER
+300 RFTSREMMRVER

-318 DAMAERWG
+318 DSLAERPG
-326 HAVTARGKAAA
+326 HRVTEHDKAAA
-337 LARSSSAGLDLSTA
+337 LARSSAAGFALSTA
-351 QRDALDHVTRRGDL
+351 QRDALGHVTRRGDL

-408 VGSGI
+408 GGSSI

-425 GRDRDMLGP
+425 NRDREMLGP

-450 LARVMT
+450 LGRVMA
-456 HAQAAGAKVVMVG
+456 HAQAAGAKVVLVG

-491 AYELTEVR
+491 ACELTEVR
-499 RQTVDWQRDATRQ
+499 RQQVDWQREATRQ
-512 LATGRTARALAA
+512 LATGRTVQALTA
-524 YSAAGAVRSHDTPET
+524 YAAAGAVRGHDDSDT
-539 AREAVVEG
+539 ARQAVVAG
-547 WWQAKRDAPGSS
+547 WWQVKSEAPGSS

-564 YTRDDVAALNA
+564 YTRDDVAALNG
-575 LARERMQAAGALGQ
+575 LARERMRAVGALGD

-606 RIMFLRNER
+606 RIVFLRNER
-615 ELRVKNGT
+615 ELGVKNGT
-623 LGTIDQLS
+623 LGTIDELS
-631 DMRIGVRLDDGRRVA
+631 ATRMGVRLDDGRRVA
-646 FDHKAYTDLDHGY
+646 FDRKTYTDLDHGY

-696 GVWLHYDRQTF
+696 GVTLHYDRQTF

-725 TLDYPDLF
+725 TLDYPEVF
-733 AERRG
+733 ADRRG
-738 LGQGTPGGVFA
+738 LGQGGANGIFA
-749 GFRPAETSGGA
+749 DFRPEVSGTGA
-760 VSWEARQDDLA
+760 SREARQDDLA

-784 RMTDAG
+784 RMHDAG
-790 HDLLAHQRIALDRA
+790 HHLLAHQHIALDRA

-812 PGLSAKVAAA
+812 PGLAGKVATA
-822 LERDPTLV
+822 LDRDPSLAA
-830 MSAARGRP
+830 SAARGKP
-838 AGLLRAAERET
+838 AALLRAAEL
-849 GMGDAGLNQ
+849 GPAPS
-858 APERETGRDR
+858 APERTPGAEIEAGRDR
-868 GRGLER
+868 GLER

>member
-25 YRSASRLHDERL
+25 YRSASRLQDARI

-42 FSNKAG
+42 FSAKAG

-58 GAPERWRDRETLWND
+58 GAPERWRDRETLWNE
-73 VEAKEVRKDAQ
+73 VEAREVRKDAQ
-84 LAREVEFALPRELSQ
+84 LAREVEFALPRELSKAHSV
-99 RDGIALARSFVQREF
+99 ALARAFVQREF

-120 ADLNVHCD
+120 ADLNVHWD

-133 EAKPHAHVMLGL
+133 EAKPHAHVMLAL
-145 RSAGPE
+145 RSVAPD
-151 GFGGKVRDWNSTEQL
+151 GFGAKVRDWNATDRL

-173 AEHAN
+173 ADHAN
-178 RRLAELGIDARIDPR
+178 RRLAELGFDARIDPR

-235 GERILAEPKT
+235 GERILAHPET
-245 ALTAITHQQ
+245 ALAAVAQQQ
-254 ATFTDHDLARFVHR
+254 ATFTDHDLARFLHR
-268 HTDGKEQFDAAL
+268 HTDGREQFDAAL
-280 SKVRASDEIVRLG
+280 AKVRASDEIVRLG

-300 RFTSREMLRVER
+300 RFTSREMIRVER
-312 GLERDA
+312 GLEHDA
-318 DAMAERWG
+318 DQMAERRG
-326 HAVTARGKAAA
+326 HAVTDRGKAAA
-337 LARSSSAGLDLSTA
+337 LARSSAAGLDLSTA

-408 VGSGI
+408 GGSGI
-413 PSRTLASLEHAW
+413 ASRTLASLEHAW
-425 GRDRDMLGP
+425 ARDRERLGP

-450 LARVMT
+450 LGRVMAQ
-456 HAQAAGAKVVMVG
+456 AQAAGAKVVMVG

-483 RALAERHG
+483 RALSERHG
-491 AYELTEVR
+491 AFELTEVR
-499 RQTVDWQRDATRQ
+499 RQQVDWQRDATRH
-512 LATGRTARALAA
+512 LATGRTVQALSA
-524 YSAAGAVRSHDTPET
+524 YAGAGAVQGHDDPDA
-539 AREAVVEG
+539 ARAAVVAG
-547 WWQAKRDAPGSS
+547 WWAAKQGAPGAS

-564 YTRDDVAALNA
+564 YTRDDVAALNG
-575 LARERMQAAGALGQ
+575 LARGRMQAAGALGQ
-589 DHTVET
+589 DHGVDT
-595 TRGARLFAEGE
+595 TRGARLFAQGE
-606 RIMFLRNER
+606 RIVFLRNER
-615 ELRVKNGT
+615 ELGVKNGT
-623 LGTIDQLS
+623 LGTVEQLGATGMS
-631 DMRIGVRLDDGRRVA
+631 VRLDDGRRVA
-646 FDHKAYTDLDHGY
+646 FDHKAYGDLDHGY

-669 TVDRAH
+669 TVDQAY
-675 VLASGYLDRHA
+675 VLAGGFMDRHA
-686 TYVALSRHRE
+686 TYVALSRHRQS
-696 GVWLHYDRQTF
+696 VTLHYDRQTF
-707 ADEAALGRTLSRE
+707 ADEATLGRSLSRE

-725 TLDYPDLF
+725 TLDYPDQF

-738 LGQGTPGGVFA
+738 LGLGGGGLFVSFRPGTP
-749 GFRPAETSGGA
+749 PTGA
-760 VSWEARQDDLA
+760 AREARQDDLA

-784 RMTDAG
+784 RMRAAG
-790 HDLLAHQRIALDRA
+790 HEPLAHQRLALERA

-812 PGLSAKVAAA
+812 PGLAAKLADT
-822 LERDPTLV
+822 LERDPALAA
-830 MSAARGRP
+830 SAARGRP
-838 AGLLRAAERET
+838 ETLLRAAEREPPSR
-849 GMGDAGLNQ
+849 DV
-858 APERETGRDR
+858 DR
-868 GRGLER
+868 GAERGPDRDRGLER

>member
-37 DRAHD
+37 GRAHD
-42 FSNKAG
+42 FSAKAG
-48 VVHSEVLLPE
+48 VVHSEVMLPE
-58 GAPERWRDRETLWND
+58 GAPERWRDREILWNE

-99 RDGIALARSFVQREF
+99 RDGVELARSFVQREF
-114 VDKGMV
+114 VGKGMV
-120 ADLNVHCD
+120 ADLNVHWD

-133 EAKPHAHVMLGL
+133 EAKPHAHVMLAL

-151 GFGGKVRDWNSTEQL
+151 GFGGKVRDWNATDQL

-173 AEHAN
+173 ADHAN
-178 RRLAELGIDARIDPR
+178 RRLAELGIDARIDAR

-235 GERILAEPKT
+235 GERILAEPEI
-245 ALTAITHQQ
+245 ALSAITHQQ
-254 ATFTDHDLARFVHR
+254 ATFTDHDLARFLHR
-268 HTDGKEQFDAAL
+268 HTDGKAQFDGAL
-280 SKVRASDEIVRLG
+280 AKVRASSETVRLG

-318 DAMAERWG
+318 DKMAERLG
-326 HAVTARGKAAA
+326 HAVTQRDKDAA
-337 LARSSSAGLDLSTA
+337 LARSSAAGLNLSTA
-351 QRDALDHVTRRGDL
+351 QRDAVDHVTRRGDL

-377 ALLGVAREAWEAQG
+377 ALLRVAREAWEAQG

-408 VGSGI
+408 GGSGI

-425 GRDRDMLGP
+425 ARDRDLLGP

-450 LARVMT
+450 LSRVM
-456 HAQAAGAKVVMVG
+456 AQAQSAGAKVVMVG

-483 RALAERHG
+483 RALSERHG
-491 AYELTEVR
+491 AFELTEVR
-499 RQTVDWQRDATRQ
+499 RQQVAWQRDATRQ
-512 LATGRTARALAA
+512 LATGRTVQALGVYA
-524 YSAAGAVRSHDTPET
+524 AAGAVHGHEDAAA
-539 AREAVVEG
+539 AREAMVAG
-547 WWQAKRDAPGSS
+547 WWAAKQKAPETS

-564 YTRDDVAALNA
+564 YTRDDVSALNG
-575 LARERMQAAGALGQ
+575 LARERMQAAGALGS

-595 TRGARLFAEGE
+595 TRGARFFAEGE
-606 RIMFLRNER
+606 RIVFLRNER
-615 ELRVKNGT
+615 ELGVKNGT
-623 LGTIDQLS
+623 LGTVEQLGETRMS
-631 DMRIGVRLDDGRRVA
+631 VRLDDGRRLA

-669 TVDRAH
+669 TVDRTH
-675 VLASGYLDRHA
+675 VLAGGYMDRHA
-686 TYVALSRHRE
+686 TYVAMSRHRQS
-696 GVWLHYDRQTF
+696 VALHYDRETY
-707 ADEAALGRTLSRE
+707 ADEAALGRALSRE

-733 AERRG
+733 AERRSIG
-738 LGQGTPGGVFA
+738 VHSTPGIFA
-749 GFRPAETSGGA
+749 QFRGAAPSEGLLGET
-760 VSWEARQDDLA
+760 RPDDLA
-771 RVQAFARAWQDGA
+771 RTQAFARAWRDMH
-784 RMTDAG
+784 RMRASG
-790 HDLLAHQRIALDRA
+790 LEVLPHQQVAFDRA

-812 PGLSAKVAAA
+812 LGLAAGMDAA
-822 LERDPTLV
+822 LAREPSLAV
-830 MSAARGRP
+830 AAARGRP
-838 AGLLRAAERET
+838 EALMRAAERHVELAK
-849 GMGDAGLNQ
+849 AGPDL
-858 APERETGRDR
+858 AH
-868 GRGLER
+868 GLERGRDPGLER